1 MKHLVWA
8 ALLSAA
14 LHAAV
19 LTFAPGLK
27 RKAPAL
33 SGSQAPVVVSLANR
47 AAPSRESRPERT
59 AAPLVKKNT
68 AALQPP
74 SRPKPEPP
82 KPRPVVKKP
91 APKKA
96 PPKPKTPPK
105 KTSKAAKKKAVS
117 RPVAA
122 APATAAPPETPPP
135 VPKTESTS
143 VPTPQSEAMLPAAAA
158 QRPPAGPTATAPA
171 GKSAPARDGIQ
182 SRLAN
187 SGESILKPAAP
198 LYRRNPPPRY
208 PRIAKSRG
216 YQGKVLLNVLVG
228 RNGRVLDVAVAAS
241 SGYRVLDKAALKA
254 VADWLFEPGKKG
266 QEAVEM
272 WVKVP
277 IRFEIK

>member
-19 LTFAPGLK
+19 LAWAPELK
-27 RKAPAL
+27 HEPPAL
-33 SGSQAPVVVSLANR
+33 SGSQAPVVVSLAHR
-47 AAPSRESRPERT
+47 AAPGRESRPEKT
-59 AAPLVKKNT
+59 AAPRQKEDTK
-68 AALQPP
+68 ALPPP
-74 SRPKPEPP
+74 SRTKPEPP
-82 KPRPVVKKP
+82 KPKPVVKKP

-96 PPKPKTPPK
+96 PPPKPEAPAERKR
-105 KTSKAAKKKAVS
+105 KAVKKKAVS

-122 APATAAPPETPPP
+122 APAAAAPPETPPP
-135 VPKTESTS
+135 VPKAETQT
-143 VPTPQSEAMLPAAAA
+143 VAAPQNAPAAATQQPA
-158 QRPPAGPTATAPA
+158 AGPAAPAPA

-182 SRLAN
+182 SRLPD
-187 SGESILKPAAP
+187 SGKSILKPAAP

-216 YQGKVLLNVLVG
+216 YQGKVLLKVLVG
-228 RNGRVLDVAVAAS
+228 RHGRVLDIAVAAS

-266 QEAVEM
+266 EKTVEM